1 MALSFKELEVKD
13 KISYILCVASFL
25 CGAVLTFLGVFL
37 APVGVID
44 ASILTSLGIFL
55 SFSGALIGI
64 NTHYS
69 TELNHFKSKVEY
81 EINEKHKSKDTSTK
95 NETE

>member
-1 MALSFKELEVKD
+1 MALSLKELEVKD
-13 KISYILCVASFL
+13 KISYILCVASFI
-25 CGAVLTFLGVFL
+25 CGAVLTFFGVFL
-37 APVGVID
+37 APVGIID

-69 TELNHFKSKVEY
+69 KELHTFKTEVQKTIK
-81 EINEKHKSKDTSTK
+81 EKQK
-95 NETE
+95 E